1 MMLRPFALGLSSGFI
16 RNQEI
21 CKMMETPSKTSKSF
35 PFLEKIHTYIHAL
48 LNTSPLEL
56 FSVNY
61 VNEIK
66 HIKLQII

>member
-1 MMLRPFALGLSSGFI
+1 MV
-16 RNQEI
+16 
-21 CKMMETPSKTSKSF
+21 ETPSKTSKSF

-66 HIKLQII
+66 HMKLQII

>member
-1 MMLRPFALGLSSGFI
+1 MV
-16 RNQEI
+16 
-21 CKMMETPSKTSKSF
+21 ETPSKTSKLF

>member
-1 MMLRPFALGLSSGFI
+1 MV
-16 RNQEI
+16 
-21 CKMMETPSKTSKSF
+21 ETPSKTSKIF
-35 PFLEKIHTYIHAL
+35 PFLEKIHTYIHA
-48 LNTSPLEL
+48 LEL